1 MWVTTHGDT
10 HGDSYDDDQQTLP
23 ANRGATMANLGSLAF
38 CFLLA
43 LLVPG
48 NANAWFFIWIP
59 TGAIARALE
68 TDPETIMVSAGD
80 RALGK
85 CAGFHVNQVQKF
97 STRDSPF
104 PDDSREITR
113 RPESPGGIFH
123 TSMAD
128 MAVEKA
134 SEKDKVKDLAN
145 AYAVRW
151 SRVASADINANRQY
165 GADLAR
171 GCIQN
176 NIPFRIADYSA
187 WQAQQNEKKRGQ
199 VEEERTRAEEAQK
212 RLRAEE
218 EARRASLVRKEARPQ
233 ETNPS
238 ALAAPGKARVVITS
252 EPLGGVGTKAE
263 VEINDQRVASVGS
276 DDPYSGEFTP
286 GRMVVTVNGGK
297 VEFNAEANKEY
308 LLEVALVPSTG
319 GAFAFG
325 LVGAMSMG
333 TYKITLKETRD
344 VDVLTVQPEIA
355 KEIPPASRQ
364 ASLGRMEAP
373 PLGTQAMQ
381 TLPPS
386 KSIDFTAEAKKSA
399 RILNCITDDVR
410 VIGID
415 GQNILFA
422 AACEAG
428 QTLLLT
434 CDQAGLCLRKVSG
447 LATQGGIANTTYP
460 DLMTAVM
467 RSDKD
472 AVTYFL
478 SRGANINE
486 RANGTTYLNAAA
498 QTGDLEMV
506 KFLVS
511 KGADVNQVDT
521 QGIGPM
527 VYALSV
533 RPPNPALIQFLRS
546 VGARNPFAAR

>member
-1 MWVTTHGDT
+1 MGEHAWRRG
-10 HGDSYDDDQQTLP
+10 GSYGDDQQTFP
-23 ANRGATMANLGSLAF
+23 ANRGAKMANLGSLAF
-38 CFLLA
+38 CCLLA
-43 LLVPG
+43 LLVSG

-68 TDPETIMVSAGD
+68 TDPDTITVSLGD

-104 PDDSREITR
+104 PDDSSEIIR

-123 TSMAD
+123 TNMAD

-134 SEKDKVKDLAN
+134 SEKEKVKHLAN
-145 AYAVRW
+145 TYAVRW

-176 NIPFRIADYSA
+176 DIPFRIADYAA
-187 WQAQQNEKKRGQ
+187 WQARQDATRGQ
-199 VEEERTRAEEAQK
+199 IGEEHRRAAETQE
-212 RLRAEE
+212 RLRVEE
-218 EARRASLVRKEARPQ
+218 EARRASSVSKETRPQ

-238 ALAAPGKARVVITS
+238 AVAAAGKARVVITS
-252 EPLGGVGTKAE
+252 EPLGGLGAKAE
-263 VEINDQRVASVGS
+263 VEVNGQRVASVGS

-286 GRMVVTVNGGK
+286 GKMVVTVEGGK
-297 VEFNAEANKEY
+297 AEFNAEPNKEY

-344 VDVLTVQPEIA
+344 VNVLTRQPEIA
-355 KEIPPASRQ
+355 NEIPPANRQ
-364 ASLGRMEAP
+364 ASLGRMETP
-373 PLGTQAMQ
+373 PPEAQAMQ
-381 TLPPS
+381 TLRPS
-386 KSIDFTAEAKKSA
+386 KSIDFTAEARKSA
-399 RILNCITDDVR
+399 RILSCVTDDVR
-410 VIGID
+410 VIGIE
-415 GQNILFA
+415 GQNILFSA
-422 AACEAG
+422 DCEGG
-428 QTLLLT
+428 QTLVLT
-434 CDQAGLCLRKVSG
+434 CDPSGLCLRKVSG
-447 LATQGGIANTTYP
+447 LPIQGGSGDRAHP

-467 RSDKD
+467 HSDKD

-486 RANGTTYLNAAA
+486 KTNGTTYLNAAA
-498 QTGDLEMV
+498 QKGDLGMV

-521 QGIGPM
+521 RGLGPM
-527 VYALSV
+527 AYALSV
-533 RPPNPALIQFLRS
+533 RPSNPALIQFLQS